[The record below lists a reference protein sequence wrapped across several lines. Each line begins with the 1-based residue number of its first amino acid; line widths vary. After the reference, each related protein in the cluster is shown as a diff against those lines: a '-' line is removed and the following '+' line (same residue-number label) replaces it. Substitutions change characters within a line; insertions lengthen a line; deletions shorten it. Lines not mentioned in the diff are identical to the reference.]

1 MYKQKY
7 KKRLQTAEIVNLY
20 DNRTAVAY
28 SHGGRTEMEIRTDN
42 GLCGHIAGK
51 V

>member
-1 MYKQKY
+1 MYKKKY
-7 KKRLQTAEIVNLY
+7 KKKIQTAEIVDLY

-42 GLCGHIAGK
+42 GVCGHIAGK